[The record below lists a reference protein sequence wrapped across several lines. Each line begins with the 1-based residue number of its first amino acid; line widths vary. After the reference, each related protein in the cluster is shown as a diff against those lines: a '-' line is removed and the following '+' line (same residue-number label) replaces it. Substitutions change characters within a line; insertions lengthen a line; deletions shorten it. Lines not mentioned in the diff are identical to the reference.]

1 MATSLPER
9 PAWASRL
16 QVEREKRRWNKNEMA
31 RHLLNEA
38 GCDASMVA
46 SLARSIRD
54 WEKGKHYP
62 RDWAAVYA
70 QVFNL
75 HEDDLFSKKRAS
87 HEDDEMERR
96 RLLQALAALGV
107 ASPPVFDSLQTI
119 RDSVGLS
126 LGRDER
132 LDVEMWEETVS
143 EHGYGYRLTPP
154 QQMLGEVAA
163 DLVAVKQAMS
173 RAGDHSRMFG
183 SWCRVTGGLSLLMAK
198 TLCNLEQSRQARQ
211 WWATAL
217 NAAELSGDPDLGS
230 WIKAEQLIHGLYDQ
244 RPAPV
249 LLRHADA
256 ALNYYGDSA
265 YRGVAGIS
273 ATRAQILATLGRSAE
288 ATAELRRCAEVFER
302 LPDSVTS
309 TRQGRTIE
317 SWGAERLSY
326 SQAWVHAYLGNR
338 DRLDE
343 AVNHTH
349 EALDPSDPNPRF
361 RAQLALLQAAGY
373 TRSGDVNEGIRH
385 AQAVYQSYPA
395 EQRTVMVTRLAN
407 GVLEAV
413 PTTEWR
419 THAVADYRELLA
431 ASGRRAIT

>member
-1 MATSLPER
+1 M
-9 PAWASRL
+9 

-31 RHLLNEA
+31 RHLLKEA

-70 QVFNL
+70 QVFDL
-75 HEDDLFSKKRAS
+75 PEDDLFSKKRAS

-96 RLLQALAALGV
+96 RLLQALATLGV

-132 LDVEMWEETVS
+132 LDVEMWEEAVS
-143 EHGYGYRLTPP
+143 EHGYGYLVTPP
-154 QQMLGEVAA
+154 QQLLGEVAA

-173 RAGDHSRMFG
+173 RAGDHSRLFR

-217 NAAELSGDPDLGS
+217 NAAELSGDPDLGL
-230 WIKAEQLIHGLYDQ
+230 WIKAEQLIHGIYDQ

-256 ALNYYGDSA
+256 ALNGYTDSS
-265 YRGVAGIS
+265 YRGVVGIS
-273 ATRAQILATLGRSAE
+273 SARAQLLATLGRSAE
-288 ATAELRRCAEVFER
+288 ATAELHRCGEVFER
-302 LPDSVTS
+302 LPGAVTGNVQ
-309 TRQGRTIE
+309 TVEG
-317 SWGAERLSY
+317 WGAERLGY
-326 SQAWVHAYLGNR
+326 TTAWVYAHLGDR
-338 DRLDE
+338 DRLDH
-343 AVNHTH
+343 AVSQTQQIL
-349 EALDPSDPNPRF
+349 EQSDARF
-361 RAQLALLQAAGY
+361 RVQLALLQAVGY
-373 TRSGDVNEGIRH
+373 VRFGDVTEGVRH
-385 AQAVYQSYPA
+385 AQAAYQAYPA
-395 EQRTVMVTRLAN
+395 EQRTTMVTRLAN
-407 GVLEAV
+407 EVLEAV
-413 PTTEWR
+413 PVGEQGA
-419 THAVADYRELLA
+419 HAVADYRELLA

>member
-1 MATSLPER
+1 
-9 PAWASRL
+9 
-16 QVEREKRRWNKNEMA
+16 MA
-31 RHLLNEA
+31 RRLLTEA
-38 GCDASMVA
+38 GQDASMVA

-75 HEDDLFSKKRAS
+75 HEDVLFSKKRAS

-132 LDVEMWEETVS
+132 LDVEMWEEAVS
-143 EHGYGYRLTPP
+143 EHGYGYLLTPP

-173 RAGDHSRMFG
+173 RVGDGSRMFR

-211 WWATAL
+211 WWATASD
-217 NAAELSGDPDLGS
+217 AAELSGDPDLGL

-244 RPAPV
+244 RPTPV

-256 ALNYYGDSA
+256 ALSRYGGSA

-273 ATRAQILATLGRSAE
+273 ATRAQVLATVGMVAE
-288 ATAELRRCAEVFER
+288 ATAELHRCGEVFER
-302 LPDSVTS
+302 LPGSVTDNVQS
-309 TRQGRTIE
+309 IE
-317 SWGAERLSY
+317 GWGAERLGY
-326 SQAWVHAYLGNR
+326 TTAWVYAHLGDR
-338 DRLDE
+338 DRLDH
-343 AVNHTH
+343 AVSQTQQILEHPDT
-349 EALDPSDPNPRF
+349 RF
-361 RAQLALLQAAGY
+361 RVQLALLQAMGHV
-373 TRSGDVNEGIRH
+373 RSGDVVEGVRY
-385 AQAVYQSYPA
+385 AQAVYQNHPA
-395 EQRTVMVTRLAN
+395 EQRTTMVTRLAN
-407 GVLEAV
+407 EVFEAV
-413 PTTEWR
+413 PVAEQAI
-419 THAVADYRELLA
+419 HAVADYRELVG
-431 ASGRRAIT
+431 ASGRKAIT

>member
-1 MATSLPER
+1 MQS
-9 PAWASRL
+9 
-16 QVEREKRRWNKNEMA
+16 EREKRRWNKSEMA
-31 RHLLNEA
+31 RRLITKA
-38 GCDASMVA
+38 GHDPSTVN

-75 HEDDLFSKKRAS
+75 HEDVLFSKKRAS
-87 HEDDEMERR
+87 HEDGEMERR

-154 QQMLGEVAA
+154 QQMLGELAA

-173 RAGDHSRMFG
+173 RAGEHSRMFR

-217 NAAELSGDPDLGS
+217 NAAELSGDPDLSS

-256 ALNYYGDSA
+256 ALNEHGDSA
-265 YRGVAGIS
+265 YRGVTGIS
-273 ATRAQILATLGRSAE
+273 AARAQVLATLGRSAE
-288 ATAELRRCAEVFER
+288 AAAEIRRCGEIFER
-302 LPDSVTS
+302 LPDSVTN

-317 SWGAERLSY
+317 SWGVERLNY
-326 SQAWVHAYLGNR
+326 TQAWVHSYLGNR
-338 DRLDE
+338 GRLDE
-343 AVNHTH
+343 AVSHTH

-373 TRSGDVNEGIRH
+373 ARSGDVTEGIRH
-385 AQAVYQSYPA
+385 AQAVYQAYPA
-395 EQRTVMVTRLAN
+395 EQRTIMVTRLAH

-413 PTTEWR
+413 PTAEWR
-419 THAVADYRELLA
+419 THAVADYRELVG
-431 ASGRRAIT
+431 ASGRKAIT